1 MKRIL
6 AVLLTAVLL
15 VSAMSITSFAATDM
29 EFSAKGGEGKPGDTV
44 EVKVYVDKNIGTWCS
59 KFLVTFNSRYFTLL
73 SVENGDVYTNSEFV
87 KSPLTKNGY
96 YEFYAEPAMWNEPN
110 YNTGLI
116 LTLTFEIS
124 KACPNGAHDIKV
136 EFPNDGVGWFFD
148 CTDPA
153 MPDFTVSCT
162 KQAVVIVTGSDATE
176 PLETDKDGSVI
187 EPEDTKPVTG
197 IPVTEAV
204 TDEDGEEVIGDDG
217 NVMTQ
222 VVTDTA
228 GNDVYYETDKD
239 GEIVTNDSGEK
250 ETVASTT
257 KAPTTT
263 SPEQKEQEEKK
274 AVLQKGIIIA
284 AIVAVVVGAVIII
297 IVLTK
302 KEKKGD
308 IPAKDN
314 APDSDNKE
322 E

>member
-6 AVLLTAVLL
+6 AVLLTAVIL
-15 VSAMSITSFAATDM
+15 VSAMAISTFAATDI
-29 EFSAKGGEGKPGDTV
+29 EFSAKGAEGKPGDTV
-44 EVKVYVDKNIGTWCS
+44 EVEVYLDKNVGTWCS
-59 KFLVTFNSRYFTLL
+59 MFHVTFNSRYFTLL
-73 SVENGDVYTNSEFV
+73 SVENGEVYTNSEFA
-87 KSPLTKNGY
+87 KAPLTNNGY
-96 YEFYAEPAMWNEPN
+96 YRYYAEPAAYNEPN
-110 YNTGLI
+110 TNTGLI

-136 EFPNDGVGWFFD
+136 EFPADGVGWFFD

-153 MPDFTVSCT
+153 LPDFTVSCT
-162 KQAVVIVTGSDATE
+162 DQAAIVVTGSDATE
-176 PLETDKDGSVI
+176 PTETDVDGDLV
-187 EPEDTKPVTG
+187 EPEDTKPETG

-204 TDEDGEEVIGDDG
+204 TDEEGKEVVGDDG

-222 VVTDTA
+222 VVTDTD
-228 GNDVYYETDKD
+228 GNDVYYETDKE

-274 AVLQKGIIIA
+274 AVLQKGIIVA

-302 KEKKGD
+302 KEKKGE
-308 IPAKDN
+308 IPAEDN
-314 APDSDNKE
+314 TPGSDNKE